1 MCIQSFQER
10 LLRAEEAWFE
20 CTMLQVR
27 GSSSYSGASSHP
39 KSWSAGSDK
48 QDSGDTWGTPDQDW
62 GGEWQ
67 VALDPDLSSLW

>member
-1 MCIQSFQER
+1 
-10 LLRAEEAWFE
+10 
-20 CTMLQVR
+20 MLQVR

-39 KSWSAGSDK
+39 KSWPAGSDK